1 MTYNQ
6 LKKDVFRLGFET
18 VIEDENLLL
27 GAANSALDLIYI
39 DRPRVKTA
47 RLFVKAV
54 DFDLYSDYIYVKG
67 SPISFSLTGDA
78 YSFTAVGR
86 GKYTIE
92 NGGEK
97 TSKSI
102 TLGDL
107 THSGRIDSACR
118 ITFESEGGLAIYNL
132 ATVKELAQD
141 LEIPL
146 YSRLREID
154 PTGGE
159 GDFRSFCRFPYYE
172 DGSEVKGVMQ
182 KGEKLFLP
190 ADFEGEIFLDYYRA
204 PTHIT
209 ADNPEESID
218 ISEEVAPLLPLL
230 TASYLWLDDDSEKAQ
245 YYMALYRQSLATIMR
260 YSLRSLDSKYKTNG
274 WA

>member
-18 VIEDENLLL
+18 VIEDEALLL

-47 RLFVKAV
+47 RIFVKAV
-54 DFDLYSDYIYVKG
+54 NFGLRSDYIYVKG
-67 SPISFSLTGDA
+67 SPVSFDLEGDA

-86 GKYTIE
+86 GKYTVE
-92 NGGEK
+92 TGEEK

-102 TLGDL
+102 ALGEL
-107 THSGRIDSACR
+107 THSGRIGSAGK

-132 ATVKELAQD
+132 ATIKELTED

-209 ADNPEESID
+209 ADNPEQSID